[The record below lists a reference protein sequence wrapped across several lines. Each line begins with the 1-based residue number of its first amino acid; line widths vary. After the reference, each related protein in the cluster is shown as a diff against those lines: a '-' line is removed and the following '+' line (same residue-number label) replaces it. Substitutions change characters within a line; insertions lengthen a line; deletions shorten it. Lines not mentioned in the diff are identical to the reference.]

1 MALNTYRF
9 RSVWHVDAAPSFVFD
24 VLSDIG
30 SYPVWWPEVKGAT
43 KVHDECAE
51 LRCRSVLPFDL
62 VFQANHSMRDQQ
74 AGLLRARLTGDLEGY
89 ASWEL
94 TGRGGGTELLFDQEV
109 EARKAVLRRTALVA
123 RPLFRANHEM
133 MMRSGERGLREYLT
147 VRAAS

>member
-1 MALNTYRF
+1 VALNTYRF
-9 RSVWHVDAAPSFVFD
+9 RSVWNFDASPASVFD
-24 VLSDIG
+24 ALADIG
-30 SYPVWWPEVKGAT
+30 AYPQWWPEVKDAV

-62 VFQANHSMRDQQ
+62 VFQASHSKRDQQ

-94 TGRGGGTELLFDQEV
+94 FGQNGGTEVLFDQQV
-109 EARKAVLRRTALVA
+109 EARKPLLRRAALLA
-123 RPLFRANHEM
+123 KPLLRANHEM
-133 MMRSGERGLREYLT
+133 MMRSGERGLREYLA